1 MDIPKIS
8 SNLMI
13 QPNFDIDQDQE
24 IHSDDVQEVEMI
36 AREEKPKLKDDEL
49 FEKNNIRKTE
59 EDKEEDKEEVKQE
72 SIQESIQEKEIVKEE
87 VKEIKKPVKKKP
99 HPRKGKKLSQAHREA
114 LARGRAKALENRRKK
129 AQIRKQLKKEKKIEK
144 NKAVEYEYQ
153 RFQTEKKKKEIER
166 KNILLNEKIDLN
178 SVGKFF
184 DLMDKYERLKT
195 QRKNEYYK
203 EKLKLKEKKYN
214 ITKQNINSV
223 QSNNSVK
230 VNQVPQR
237 KYKYGHLWGIN

>member
-1 MDIPKIS
+1 MIKPDFDMDE
-8 SNLMI
+8 
-13 QPNFDIDQDQE
+13 DHE
-24 IHSDDVQEVEMI
+24 IHSDDVKEVDMI

-49 FEKNNIRKTE
+49 FENDNIRKTAEQKTE
-59 EDKEEDKEEVKQE
+59 EPKVKQE
-72 SIQESIQEKEIVKEE
+72 LIQEKETVNEE

-153 RFQTEKKKKEIER
+153 RFQTEKKQKEIER

-214 ITKQNINSV
+214 STKQNNNTV